1 MGAMPP
7 GSDAEREGQAMDTT
21 VVLVILVPVC
31 LIVGVVLVWWSRRPK
46 GDDSFYHFRCP
57 KCQRRLRYVARQV
70 GHKGKCSNCS
80 SEVLFPPIA
89 QSVD

>member
-1 MGAMPP
+1 
-7 GSDAEREGQAMDTT
+7 MDTT
-21 VVLVILVPVC
+21 VMLVILAVAAG
-31 LIVGVVLVWWSRRPK
+31 LITGVALFVRSRRSRE
-46 GDDSFYHFRCP
+46 DDSFYHFRCP
-57 KCQRRLRYVARQV
+57 QCQRRLRYVARQV